1 MAGLHR
7 DVRRKTDALDAAG
20 NTTAAIGK
28 GFAIGSA
35 CLVSLALFG
44 AFVTRVRFAERS
56 NHDVDSTVQLLQ
68 PLTLAFLFIGSMLPY
83 WFSALTMKSV
93 GDAAME
99 MVHEVQFQFDT
110 NPELLNPNSN
120 ARPDYERC
128 VAISTRSALREMIA
142 PGALVILAPLLTGS
156 LFGIY
161 AVYGL
166 LAGSMLSGVQLAVSM
181 SNTGGAWDNAKK
193 FIESNAD
200 PSLGGK
206 GSDAHKAA
214 VVGDTVGDP
223 LKVSI
228 INISDVEELS
238 ELIISLRTPRG
249 HR

>member
-44 AFVTRVRFAERS
+44 AFVTRVRFATQEM
-56 NHDVDSTVQLLQ
+56 HFEESTVQLLQ
-68 PLTLAFLFIGSMLPY
+68 PLTLSFLFIGSMLPY

-99 MVHEVQFQFDT
+99 MVHEVQYQFDA
-110 NPELLNPNSN
+110 NPDLLNPNSS

-128 VAISTRSALREMIA
+128 VAISTKSALREMIA
-142 PGALVILAPLLTGS
+142 PGALVILAPLLAGT

-166 LAGSMLSGVQLAVSM
+166 LVGAILSGVQLAISM

-193 FIESNAD
+193 FIESNVD
-200 PSLGGK
+200 PTLGGK

-223 LKVSI
+223 LKVI
-228 INISDVEELS
+228 TFL
-238 ELIISLRTPRG
+238 
-249 HR
+249 